1 MHKEVLNMSFGRRLK
16 ELRTEKRES
25 QKNVARK
32 IGISVNAIS
41 QYESNAR
48 FPNEEILKRLCEYY
62 NISSDYLLGL
72 TDVKHSPLTKE
83 EAKQKMMTPK
93 QMDFICDLIETIN
106 LKEDSD

>member
-1 MHKEVLNMSFGRRLK
+1 MSFGRRLK